1 MALGPGEILFLNLN
15 MDHPAKLVLV
25 KLKICELLTE
35 KGLLTVPASDNI
47 VRLTPPLII
56 TNDEV
61 DQAIEIIN
69 NVIKGIND

>member
-1 MALGPGEILFLNLN
+1 MVDFFYELAPESKEEKFLMIDESWVNIADSNLTI
-15 MDHPAKLVLV
+15 PAN
-25 KLKICELLTE
+25 
-35 KGLLTVPASDNI
+35 DNI

-69 NVIKGIND
+69 NVIKGIDD